1 MSFPVQRPRR
11 LRLDSRLRKMI
22 REVSIAPHQL
32 VYPLFVVEGLNEPHE
47 ISAMPG
53 QMQWPVNLIHQPV
66 EAAMRNGVVAFILF
80 GVPAAKDPEGRCA
93 SSDQSVVCQAIRHL
107 RAQCPQ
113 AYLITDVCLCA
124 YTSHGHCGVLGAD
137 GCVDNDS
144 SLNFLAEMALAH
156 VKAGADMVAP
166 SDMMDGR
173 VSAIRTILDRHGSK
187 NVPIMSYS
195 AKYASSFYGPF
206 REAAGSA
213 PGKGDRRGYQ
223 MDFAV
228 GRDAMHELGLDLE
241 EGADILMVKPGLA
254 YLDIL
259 KTARDNFSCPLAVYQ
274 VSGEYSMIKAAAEKG
289 WVDERQIVLETLT
302 AMRRAG
308 ADLILT
314 YFAPQVAAWLS
325 EEAN

>member
-1 MSFPVQRPRR
+1 
-11 LRLDSRLRKMI
+11 
-22 REVSIAPHQL
+22 
-32 VYPLFVVEGLNEPHE
+32 
-47 ISAMPG
+47 
-53 QMQWPVNLIHQPV
+53 
-66 EAAMRNGVVAFILF
+66 
-80 GVPAAKDPEGRCA
+80 
-93 SSDQSVVCQAIRHL
+93 
-107 RAQCPQ
+107 
-113 AYLITDVCLCA
+113 
-124 YTSHGHCGVLGAD
+124 
-137 GCVDNDS
+137 
-144 SLNFLAEMALAH
+144 MALAH

-173 VSAIRTILDRHGSK
+173 VGAIRKLLDAEGFSQ
-187 NVPIMSYS
+187 VPIMAYS

-228 GRDAMHELGLDLE
+228 SRDAMTELQLDLE
-241 EGADILMVKPGLA
+241 EGADILMVKPGIA

-259 KTARDNFSCPLAVYQ
+259 AEARRQFSCPLAVYQ

-289 WVDERQIVLETLT
+289 WVNERQVALESLI

-314 YFAPQVAAWLS
+314 YFAPQVAGWLR
-325 EEAN
+325 EEKN

>member
-1 MSFPVQRPRR
+1 
-11 LRLDSRLRKMI
+11 MI
-22 REVSIAPHQL
+22 REVSVEARQL
-32 VYPLFVVEGLNEPHE
+32 IYPLFVVEGLTGPHS

-53 QMQWPVNLIHQPV
+53 QMHWPVEQIHEPV
-66 EAAMRNGVVAFILF
+66 AAAMKNGVRAFILF
-80 GVPAAKDPEGRCA
+80 GVPRNKDAEGEEACRA
-93 SSDQSVVCQAIRHL
+93 DSVVCEAIRVIRRH
-107 RAQCPQ
+107 CPE
-113 AYLITDVCLCA
+113 AYVITDVCLCA
-124 YTSHGHCGVLGAD
+124 YTSHGHCGLLAAD
-137 GCVDNDS
+137 GTVANDS
-144 SLNFLAEMALAH
+144 STGQLARMALAH
-156 VKAGADMVAP
+156 VQAGADMVAP

-173 VSAIRTILDRHGSK
+173 IAAIRSLLDKNGHE

-213 PGKGDRRGYQ
+213 PGKGDRRSYQ

-228 GRDAMHELGLDLE
+228 GRDAVTELGLDLE

-259 KTARDNFSCPLAVYQ
+259 KTAREKFSCPLAVYQ
-274 VSGEYSMIKAAAEKG
+274 VSGEYSMIKAASEKG
-289 WVDERQIVLETLT
+289 WVDEKQIVLETLT

-314 YFAPQVAAWLS
+314 YFAPQAALWLQ
-325 EEAN
+325 EGRD